1 MSLLAWYPLHKD
13 LNDWSGNDNHLVSV
27 DSSGSIVETETGIFG
42 RCQERLVANGS
53 NSYLQ
58 STNVINVSAEFTMA
72 GWVKAQASNNSVQ
85 GYFTLHDHYANAG
98 VSISGERSNN
108 KLVFAPAVGNGKE
121 RPRKYGVTDIE
132 DRWAHLVFRYKDNHC
147 MVFVDGELDQEFDY
161 DMYTNPQKL
170 CLFAWSV
177 THLGSSNYRPACKL
191 NDVRI
196 YDHAITDHEVQEL
209 SMALQARYTFQDIDP
224 SFTNLIQNSSFN
236 SATEIEP
243 GTVNWDDEVNAGSYS
258 VPNWGI
264 GYNAGVAGAS
274 YIEHCRFVNF
284 QGEIC
289 VKTNYT
295 NQSWIGI
302 SHTVINN
309 REIDPV
315 TDPDDQ
321 NAAAKR
327 NGRPFVLSLDVYVDE
342 LDENGEMPYWQI
354 GLYRPNIQSSTGGKS
369 FAGQKSAKPT
379 KVKTWERVSVT
390 FYTDAGW
397 NWSDPNAVASLYF
410 YGYYGPKG
418 VKYFKNPQLEFLSD
432 VPNEFKESDTT
443 NRLIYEGNIDLTDVS
458 GMGYNA
464 YAIQPQATI
473 DQDFTSIDCAQLSR
487 SKTSLLTDGDRSPSP
502 RFDKAV
508 YNNIPGSEY
517 DASGYDTSSGFG
529 TFWRVDEY
537 IPPQNSL
544 TVTFWIDNKKQK
556 DRDAVVVSCSS
567 GWSSSKGGFE
577 LGYGLGDS
585 TYVGIGGTQVAQS
598 TSYFPNATDGWAF
611 VAIVCDLD
619 ENETRFYRNGVLV
632 GTNAAPSEIGL
643 GYGNLHILN
652 TGGSINSNETFF
664 GGVSDLRVY
673 GTALSEDKV
682 SKLYRTTASISSD
695 GRFHA
700 SEFIEGILYGKDTTV
715 DVHLMSGSNNSL
727 IEVDG
732 VAVPVLGTRGLQ
744 FAYYDTSFTLR
755 GYGTFDT
762 YSGTSAHRYWRDGD
776 LVVDQSGGMT
786 LSEACTA
793 MKDALVDMES
803 GWTLLMVREDASA
816 TANTD
821 FSEYLTEHFQATE
834 NHAITTRGTWSLV
847 SVKDGEKIHEDW
859 EGLRYNDAGSVVYY
873 EKDVYISLGY
883 NKPSVQANGAVT
895 AGTIIEGLY
904 KPSLVDYSTWEVGAT
919 EAPGVKGSHWE
930 RNGAIEENLIQ
941 IKENP
946 WGDRDVVWTCQHR
959 PEQGSHSSDG
969 GFNSGRVNIDN
980 TKSHRFSVW
989 LKRPVD
995 GNGSWYLGNY
1005 GHDEPVET
1013 LTGAPNSNPYFI
1025 SSRQGYNNEWFLAVG
1040 YVYPVGTTSDI
1051 YTDAGV
1057 YSVTGE
1063 HIAPTSHR
1071 NFRCSEGT
1079 TVLRIRAY
1087 LFYDSYGTQQYFYRP
1102 RIDVIDGTEPSLDEL
1117 IKGTEHPPIINEYVE
1132 GVYVE
1137 DTETRFSRDGILFT
1151 KEVSE
1156 L

>member
-27 DSSGSIVETETGIFG
+27 DRSGSIIETETGIFG
-42 RCQERLVANGS
+42 RCQERLVANDS
-53 NSYLQ
+53 SSYLQ
-58 STNVINVSAEFTMA
+58 STSEFDLSDDFTIC
-72 GWVKAQASNNSVQ
+72 GWVKAQASNDIVQ
-85 GYFTLHDHYANAG
+85 GYFTLHDYLNNAG
-98 VSISGERSNN
+98 VSICGSQSNN
-108 KLVFAPAVGNGKE
+108 KLVFAPAVGNGEE
-121 RPRKYGVTDIE
+121 RPQKSGVTDIK

-147 MVFVDGELDQEFDY
+147 MIFVDGELDREFDY

-177 THLGSSNYRPACKL
+177 TYLNSSSYRPACKL

-236 SATEIEP
+236 SATEIES
-243 GTVNWDDEVNAGSYS
+243 GTERWDDEVNAGSYS
-258 VPNWGI
+258 VPNWGS
-264 GYNAGVAGAS
+264 GCNPGAS
-274 YIEHCRFVNF
+274 SASGPVEHCRFVNF

-289 VKTNYT
+289 ARANYT
-295 NQSWIGI
+295 DQTWIGV
-302 SHTVINN
+302 SHTVIRN

-327 NGRPFVLSLDVYVDE
+327 NGRPFVLSLDVYVDD
-342 LDENGEMPYWQI
+342 LDENGEMPYWRI
-354 GLYRPNIQSSTGGKS
+354 GLYRPNINSSTGGKS
-369 FAGQKSAKPT
+369 FDGYKFAKPT

-390 FYTDAGW
+390 FYTDDGW
-397 NWSDPNAVASLYF
+397 NWSDPNASAQLYF
-410 YGYYGPKG
+410 YGLYGPQG

-487 SKTSLLTDGDRSPSP
+487 SKTSLLTDGDGSPSP

-508 YNNIPGSEY
+508 YNNIPGSDH

-556 DRDAVVVSCSS
+556 ARDAVVVSCSS
-567 GWSSSKGGFE
+567 GWPSSKGGFE

-664 GGVSDLRVY
+664 GGISDLRVY

-700 SEFIEGILYGKDTTV
+700 SEFIEGIAYGKDTTV
-715 DVHLMSGSNNSL
+715 DVHIMSGSDNSL

-732 VAVPVLGTRGLQ
+732 AKVLVSGRRGLH

-755 GYGTFDT
+755 GYGRIDT
-762 YSGTSAHRYWRDGD
+762 YSGARDHYYWRDSDIVIG
-776 LVVDQSGGMT
+776 QRGGMT
-786 LSEACTA
+786 KLEACTA
-793 MKDALVDMES
+793 LKDALVDMES
-803 GWTLLMVREDASA
+803 GWTLLMVRNDAS
-816 TANTD
+816 TSANTD
-821 FSEYLTEHFQATE
+821 LSEYLTEHFQATE

-859 EGLRYNDAGSVVYY
+859 EGRRYNDAGSVVYY
-873 EKDVYISLGY
+873 EKDVYLSLGY

-904 KPSLVDYSTWEVGAT
+904 KPSLVDYSTWEVGNTQAS
-919 EAPGVKGSHWE
+919 GISYWS

-946 WGDRDVVWTCQHR
+946 WGDRDIVWTCQHL
-959 PEQGSHSSDG
+959 PEQGTRSPDC
-969 GFNSGRVNIDN
+969 GFISGRVNIDN
-980 TKSHRFSVW
+980 TKTYRLTVW
-989 LKRPVD
+989 IKRPVD
-995 GNGSWYLGNY
+995 GNGRWYFGNNGY
-1005 GHDEPVET
+1005 DEPVET
-1013 LTGAPNSNPYFI
+1013 LTGASNSNPYFI
-1025 SSRQGYNNEWFLAVG
+1025 SSSRGYNNEWFLVVG
-1040 YVYPVGTTSDI
+1040 YVYPVGTTSDLYDDSGI
-1051 YTDAGV
+1051 YNT
-1057 YSVTGE
+1057 TGE
-1063 HIAPTSHR
+1063 RIGDIDR
-1071 NFRCSEGT
+1071 NYRCGEGT
-1079 TVLRIRAY
+1079 TALRTRAY
-1087 LFYDSYGTQQYFYRP
+1087 LVYDSDGTQQYFYRP

-1117 IKGTEHPPIINEYVE
+1117 IKGTEHPPIINEYVD